1 MYQSNK
7 ISFFEGFKKSLPL
20 VFSASF
26 FGIIFGYTGANG
38 QLPLS
43 IISSSSFIIF
53 AGAAQFISII
63 LIIAKEEMLAIIVA
77 ALLINLRHL
86 LYGAV
91 IHDLTKFKGIKKLIA
106 AYFLTDEAFL
116 VTTLTEK
123 QNQQSDLKFNLDYIL
138 LGSGITLWVF
148 WNITTILGYLLYNV
162 TSNLF
167 FIPDNFVISASFIGY
182 LVNHYIKYKQD
193 RLIIILTSI
202 MSLILGFTL
211 NTSSIL
217 IIIMFSGAIFAIV
230 FQKGGN

>member
-1 MYQSNK
+1 M
-7 ISFFEGFKKSLPL
+7 
-20 VFSASF
+20 
-26 FGIIFGYTGANG
+26 
-38 QLPLS
+38 
-43 IISSSSFIIF
+43 
-53 AGAAQFISII
+53 
-63 LIIAKEEMLAIIVA
+63 
-77 ALLINLRHL
+77 
-86 LYGAV
+86 
-91 IHDLTKFKGIKKLIA
+91 
-106 AYFLTDEAFL
+106 
-116 VTTLTEK
+116 TTLTEK

-202 MSLILGFTL
+202 MALILGFTL

-230 FQKGGN
+230 FQKEVIK